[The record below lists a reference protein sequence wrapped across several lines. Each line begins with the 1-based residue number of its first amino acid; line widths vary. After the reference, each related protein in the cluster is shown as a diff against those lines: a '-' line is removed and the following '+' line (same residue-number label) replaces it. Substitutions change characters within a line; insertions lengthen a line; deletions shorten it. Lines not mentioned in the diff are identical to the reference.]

1 MKKILSEQKSVNF
14 FTKYRNQ
21 KKTESHLELSAEVH
35 FFIQDGFFS
44 NMIDLGQKYYFAN

>member
-14 FTKYRNQ
+14 LLNIEIQ
-21 KKTESHLELSAEVH
+21 KTESHLELSAEVH

-44 NMIDLGQKYYFAN
+44 NMIALGQKYYFAN